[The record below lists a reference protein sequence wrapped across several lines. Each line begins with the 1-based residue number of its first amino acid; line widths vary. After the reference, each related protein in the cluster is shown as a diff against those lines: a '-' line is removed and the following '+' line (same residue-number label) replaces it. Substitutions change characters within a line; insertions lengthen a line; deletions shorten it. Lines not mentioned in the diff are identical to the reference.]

1 MSATVDFYLARA
13 AESARAASEAD
24 LANVRDRCLRAEA
37 AWRVMADRLIHVEAT
52 KRQNALDK
60 ERLLN
65 SQV

>member
-1 MSATVDFYLARA
+1 MSATVDLYLARA
-13 AESARAASEAD
+13 AESAKAANEAD

-37 AWRVMADRLIHVEAT
+37 AWRTMADRLIHVEEK

-65 SQV
+65 SQ